1 MDWHGL
7 NWLDTSIALV
17 LITSGLVALFTG
29 LLRELVSIGSLS
41 IALYLSSRAYG
52 PVASI
57 VGRWI
62 DRPDLVAL
70 SAFLGLLIAI
80 WTIAGSIGL
89 FIVGFLPKG
98 GVSLPS
104 RIVGSFFGV
113 VKGLA
118 LAIVVLMLLT
128 VYLPEEN
135 PALQESRIYPVL
147 IPGARLF
154 AQLLPIEERLI
165 LLRRIEPEPAAPP
178 QWIEGFV

>member
-1 MDWHGL
+1 VSWHGL

-41 IALYLSSRAYG
+41 ISLYISSRVYG
-52 PVASI
+52 VVAAF

-62 DRPDLVAL
+62 DRPDVVAL
-70 SAFLGLLIAI
+70 AAFLGLLIAI
-80 WTIAGSIGL
+80 WTIAGAIGL
-89 FIVGFLPKG
+89 FIVGLLPRG
-98 GVSLPS
+98 RISLGS
-104 RIVGSFFGV
+104 RILGSTFGV

-118 LAIVVLMLLT
+118 LTIVVLMVLT

-135 PALQESRIYPVL
+135 PAFEESRIYPVL

-165 LLRRIEPEPAAPP
+165 LLRRIEPERDAPP

>member
-1 MDWHGL
+1 MSWHGF

-29 LLRELVSIGSLS
+29 LLRELVSVGSLS
-41 IALYLSSRAYG
+41 ISLYISSRAYG
-52 PVASI
+52 ALANL
-57 VGRWI
+57 VGRWVE
-62 DRPDLVAL
+62 RPDLVAL
-70 SAFLGLLIAI
+70 ASFLGLLIAT
-80 WTIAGSIGL
+80 WTITGAVGL
-89 FIVGFLPKG
+89 FIVGLLPRG
-98 GVSLPS
+98 GVGLAS
-104 RIVGSFFGV
+104 RALASVLGV

-118 LAIVVLMLLT
+118 LTIVVLMILT

-135 PALQESRIYPVL
+135 PAFQESRFYPVL

-165 LLRRIEPEPAAPP
+165 LLRRIEPERGAPT